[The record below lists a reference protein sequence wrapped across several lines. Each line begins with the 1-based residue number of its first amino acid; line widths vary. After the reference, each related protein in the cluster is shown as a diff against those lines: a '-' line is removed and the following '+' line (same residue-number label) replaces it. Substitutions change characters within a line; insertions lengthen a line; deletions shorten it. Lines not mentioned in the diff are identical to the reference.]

1 MELAAQR
8 TKKRRIGRVILIQLT
23 VLLATTLV
31 CEVAWRV
38 VLSSRGKAH
47 SAATASEDL
56 ERIYS
61 TARDF
66 VPRVGMAVDEVSAPE
81 RALGRYLHPF
91 LGWENIG
98 AIEQIAAEWSRLGNP
113 EFESDVEILTVG
125 GSVADMFGHF
135 GIPRLEERLRAD
147 PRFANKRFYWY
158 RYARGGF
165 KQPQQVNML
174 NWFLGQGYTPEIVIN
189 MDGFNES
196 ALSMDNVA
204 RGTSPLYPSIPHW
217 GSLAIGGVA
226 DRVALDH
233 AARGRAAQQGIESLT
248 RRALK
253 FHVPWSA
260 IATTFV
266 VRRLNSLSEE
276 ARNSFETYTK
286 LMRAAVG
293 GMVLRGPPFSTDPV
307 PISEGSSRMWAE
319 CSRNMRSICEQRGIF
334 YLHVLQP
341 TLHDPG
347 AKVATKKELEVGG
360 IPDTWKRGVVLG
372 YPRLRALGAELARD
386 GENFVDASDVFR
398 DVERTLYIDNCHFR
412 EDGNVI
418 LADRIAEEFLKKYPT
433 R

>member
-1 MELAAQR
+1 MEVR
-8 TKKRRIGRVILIQLT
+8 SVRPKKRRIGRVILIQIT
-23 VLLATTLV
+23 VLIVTFLL
-31 CEVAWRV
+31 CEIGWRI
-38 VLSSRGKAH
+38 VLSTRGKPH
-47 SAATASEDL
+47 SAENAAQEL
-56 ERIYS
+56 ERMYS
-61 TARDF
+61 SARDF
-66 VPRVGMAVDEVSAPE
+66 VPRVGAGVDDVASPE

-98 AIEQIAAEWSRLGNP
+98 AVDQVMAEWNRLGVP
-113 EFESDVEILTVG
+113 EFESDIEILTVG

-147 PRFANKRFYWY
+147 PRFADKRIYWY

-165 KQPQQVNML
+165 KQPQQINML

-189 MDGFNES
+189 LDGFNEA

-233 AARGRAAQQGIESLT
+233 AARGRAAQQSIEMMT

-253 FHVPWSA
+253 YHVPWTA
-260 IATTFV
+260 LGTTLV
-266 VRRLNSLSEE
+266 LRRLNTLSAE
-276 ARNSFETYTK
+276 ARSSFETYTK

-293 GMVLRGPPFSTDPV
+293 GMVLRGPPFSTDAD
-307 PISEGSSRMWAE
+307 PISEASSRMWAE

-347 AKVATKKELEVGG
+347 AKVATKKEIAVGG
-360 IPDTWKRGVVLG
+360 IPDTWKRGIVLG
-372 YPRLRALGAELARD
+372 YPRLRALGAELARN

-398 DVERTLYIDNCHFR
+398 DVTTTIYIDNCHFR

-418 LADRIAEEFLKKYPT
+418 LADRITDEFLKKYPA

>member
-1 MELAAQR
+1 MEVTAVPP
-8 TKKRRIGRVILIQLT
+8 KKRRIGRVILIQLA
-23 VLLATTLV
+23 VLCVTFLV
-31 CEVAWRV
+31 CEIGWRI
-38 VLSSRGKAH
+38 VLSSRGKPH
-47 SAATASEDL
+47 SAENAAQEL
-56 ERIYS
+56 ERLYS

-66 VPRVGMAVDEVSAPE
+66 VPRVGMAVEEVSSPE

-98 AIEQIAAEWSRLGNP
+98 GVDQVMAEANRLGVA
-113 EFESDVEILTVG
+113 EFETDIEILTVG

-147 PRFANKRFYWY
+147 PRFANKRIYWY

-165 KQPQQVNML
+165 KQPQQINML
-174 NWFLGQGYTPEIVIN
+174 NWFLGQGYSPEIVIN
-189 MDGFNES
+189 LDGFNES

-204 RGTSPLYPSIPHW
+204 RGTSPIYPSIPHW

-248 RRALK
+248 QRALK
-253 FHVPWSA
+253 FKAPWSA

-266 VRRLNSLSEE
+266 VRRLNTLSEE
-276 ARNSFETYTK
+276 AKTSFETYTK

-307 PISEGSSRMWAE
+307 PISEQSSRMWAE

-347 AKVATKKELEVGG
+347 AKVATKKEIEVGS
-360 IPDTWKRGVVLG
+360 IPDTWKRGIVLG
-372 YPRLRALGAELARD
+372 YPRLRELGAELARN
-386 GENFVDASDVFR
+386 GENFVDATDVFR
-398 DVERTLYIDNCHFR
+398 DVTKTIYIDNCHFR

-418 LADRIAEEFLKKYPT
+418 LADRIADEFLKKYPT